1 MRPHLPNGAWLPATL
16 KGQHAAAT
24 NQQEGRAPARFVM
37 ELNSIK
43 SDSPMTIPF
52 FDGHN
57 DTLLRLLEA
66 PGTNKEQPFIDGTKE
81 GHIDL
86 PRARAGGMKGGFF
99 AMFPPPLKTSL
110 ADVSAA
116 PASTPNLPPEL
127 ALSDALIPTNG
138 MASILFRLERAGAL
152 GVCRNAAELRA
163 AMDSDTLAA
172 IFHIEGAEAIDTD
185 FRSLDLLYAAGL
197 RSIGITWSRANAF
210 GTGVPFRHNVDPD
223 IGPGLTDAGKELV
236 RVCNRMG
243 IMIDLSHLNAA
254 GFRDVAATSSHPLVA
269 THSNVHAIC
278 PHARNLVD
286 WQLAA
291 ISESRGVVGLNYA
304 TGFLRPD
311 GEFKTDTP
319 IEIMVRHVDALV
331 EAVGEDGVAL
341 GSDFDGTMMPAEIG
355 DVTGVQKLL
364 QALLD
369 KGYGEPLV
377 RKIAIDN
384 WLSLV
389 ERTMG

>member
-1 MRPHLPNGAWLPATL
+1 
-16 KGQHAAAT
+16 
-24 NQQEGRAPARFVM
+24 
-37 ELNSIK
+37 
-43 SDSPMTIPF
+43 MTIPF

-66 PGTNKEQPFIDGTKE
+66 PGRDKERAFIEGSKE

-99 AMFPPPLKTSL
+99 AMFPPPLKSSPVG
-110 ADVSAA
+110 VSGGAA
-116 PASTPNLPPEL
+116 GPDPNLPPEL
-127 ALSDALIPTNG
+127 ALSDALGSTNG
-138 MASILFRLERAGAL
+138 MASVLLRLERAGAL
-152 GVCRNAAELRA
+152 AVCRNAAELRA
-163 AMDSDTLAA
+163 AMDRDELAA

-185 FRSLDLLYAAGL
+185 FRSLDVLYAAGL

-210 GTGVPFRHNVDPD
+210 GTGVPFRFNTDPD
-223 IGPGLTDAGKELV
+223 IGPGLSDAGKELV
-236 RVCNRMG
+236 RLCNQMG
-243 IMIDLSHLNAA
+243 VMIDLSHLNAA
-254 GFRDVAATSSHPLVA
+254 GFRDVAAITTHPLVA

-291 ISESRGVVGLNYA
+291 IRESGGMVGLNYA

-311 GEFKTDTP
+311 GKFVADTP
-319 IEIMVRHVDALV
+319 LEILVRHVDALV
-331 EAVGEDGVAL
+331 EALGEDGVAL
-341 GSDFDGTMMPAEIG
+341 GSDFDGTMMPAAIG

-369 KGYGEPLV
+369 KGYGAELV
-377 RKIAIDN
+377 GKIALGN
-384 WLSLV
+384 WVRMV
-389 ERTMG
+389 ERVMG

>member
-1 MRPHLPNGAWLPATL
+1 
-16 KGQHAAAT
+16 
-24 NQQEGRAPARFVM
+24 
-37 ELNSIK
+37 
-43 SDSPMTIPF
+43 MTIPF

-66 PGTNKEQPFIDGTKE
+66 PGEVKERPFIEGNGG

-86 PRARAGGMKGGFF
+86 PRSKSGGMKGGFF
-99 AMFPPPLKTSL
+99 AMFPPPLKRNKDAL
-110 ADVSAA
+110 D
-116 PASTPNLPPEL
+116 PDLPPQL
-127 ALSDALIPTNG
+127 AIADALASTNG
-138 MASILFRLERAGAL
+138 MASVLFRLERAGAL
-152 GVCRNAAELRA
+152 AVCRNAAELRGA
-163 AMDSDTLAA
+163 IERDVLAA

-236 RVCNRMG
+236 RACNAMG
-243 IMIDLSHLNAA
+243 VMIDLSHLNAA
-254 GFRDVAATSSHPLVA
+254 GFRDVAAVSSHPLVA

-291 ISESRGVVGLNYA
+291 IRESGGMVGLNFA

-311 GEFKTDTP
+311 GKFIADTG
-319 IEIMVRHVDALV
+319 IDVMVRHVDALV
-331 EAVGEDGVAL
+331 EALGEDGVAL
-341 GSDFDGTMMPAEIG
+341 GSDFDGAMMPAAIG

-369 KGYGEPLV
+369 KGYGRELV
-377 RKIAIDN
+377 GKIAMGN
-384 WLSLV
+384 WVRMV
-389 ERTMG
+389 ERVMG